1 MRKTASF
8 FIFLA
13 FLFMMVSPAMAA
25 DDTSGIVQLSDPSKI
40 FNDDGTVTVTYDLPL
55 SPYSLI
61 YGQPI
66 NSTEFVQVGTSTNI
80 YFTQDKD
87 EYLTVFTSLYDFDA
101 VASRFNLNSSINSYT
116 SATKTGSGNFPFD
129 ISHCTHLLIDGVA
142 YPMIFS
148 QYSWQ
153 TVDYLGIL
161 TTTGSYKN
169 LLPGQYGVYSQNS
182 EDGTNVLYSYNAV
195 AGEPFDGFVQV
206 GYYEDVMISQHE
218 YDKLY
223 PLLYPFG
230 RTNYIDVSN
239 IRSGGSFEVSV
250 TYDYNIVLHG
260 TDTSTDLIQY
270 IDFYD
275 KNFRLISTTS
285 SVTTPFDVAN
295 GASSTINTM
304 VTVPEGACY
313 MDMELTTDPFAVSD
327 VQLLDW
333 RVSDMEMALDMSDV
347 EANSL
352 MMSGIIDRLDTLIQ
366 EAKEQNASLD
376 EIIQL
381 FQDVIDN
388 MGSAG
393 SDQTEVKDLLE
404 QLLEQQEQNG
414 EQLTPTPEQS
424 DKAEDLENDILDE
437 AASIENN
444 NSMLEQ
450 LTPSR
455 PVINTD
461 LTLDPVFL
469 ASASPLIA
477 NIWSISGMGRI
488 IGVVLAV
495 ATVAYIFFGK
505 RDG

>member
-1 MRKTASF
+1 MRQFLQKSIF
-8 FIFLA
+8 PVLVCLVFILTMA
-13 FLFMMVSPAMAA
+13 LPAAAA
-25 DDTSGIVQLSDPSKI
+25 DDDAVISLSEPSKI
-40 FNDDGTVTVTYDLPL
+40 FNDDGTVTVIYDLPL
-55 SPYSLI
+55 DPYSKI
-61 YGQPI
+61 YGLPVGK
-66 NSTEFVQVGTSTNI
+66 TEFVQVGTSTNI

-87 EYLTVFTSLYDFDA
+87 ESITVFTALSSGSVSSTTSGSSGNGRVWTSASIEPFSFDVDA
-101 VASRFNLNSSINSYT
+101 V
-116 SATKTGSGNFPFD
+116 
-129 ISHCTHLLIDGVA
+129 THLLVNGVA
-142 YPMIFS
+142 YSVQPYSDDNYYMRYDTNPSAGSDWTGRYCLYTVLGPNASSGKWAWSFMS
-148 QYSWQ
+148 QSRI
-153 TVDYLGIL
+153 DASL
-161 TTTGSYKN
+161 
-169 LLPGQYGVYSQNS
+169 
-182 EDGTNVLYSYNAV
+182 A
-195 AGEPFDGFVQV
+195 V

-218 YDKLY
+218 YDELY

-230 RTNYIDVSN
+230 RSNYIDVSN

-250 TYDYNIVLHG
+250 TYDYNIQLTG
-260 TDTSTDLIQY
+260 TDTTTNLIQH

-275 KNFRLISTTS
+275 KDWRLISTTS
-285 SVTTPFDVAN
+285 SVTTPFDVEN
-295 GASSTINTM
+295 GASSTIKTM

-313 MDMELTTDPFAVSD
+313 MDMELITDPFAVSD

-333 RVSDMEMALDMSDV
+333 RVSDMEMTLDMSDV

-352 MMSGIIDRLDTLIQ
+352 MMSGIIDRLDILIQ

-381 FQDVIDN
+381 LQDVIDN

-393 SDQTEVKDLLE
+393 SDQTEIKDLLE
-404 QLLEQQEQNG
+404 QLLEQQQQNG

-424 DKAEDLENDILDE
+424 DKAEDLENDIRDE

-444 NSMLEQ
+444 NSMLDQ

>member
-1 MRKTASF
+1 MKKITS
-8 FIFLA
+8 
-13 FLFMMVSPAMAA
+13 LFVLFSLVLLMALPAMAA

-55 SPYSLI
+55 DPYSEI
-61 YGQPI
+61 YGMPGGE
-66 NSTEFVQVGTSTNI
+66 TEFVQVGTSTNI

-87 EYLTVFTSLYDFDA
+87 ENLTVFTSLYDFEA
-101 VASRFNLNSSINSYT
+101 AASNFNLKTSINSYT
-116 SATKTGSGNFPFD
+116 SLTKVGSGSMPFN
-129 ISHCTHLLIDGVA
+129 IAHCTHLLIDDVS
-142 YPMIFS
+142 YPMIFN

-153 TVDYLGIL
+153 TVDYLGL
-161 TTTGSYKN
+161 LSTTGSYKN
-169 LLPGQYGVYSQNS
+169 LLPGQYGVYSENS
-182 EDGTNVLYSYNAV
+182 EDGSNVLYSYMVV

-223 PLLYPFG
+223 PLLFPFG

-250 TYDYNIVLHG
+250 TYDYNIILHG
-260 TDTSTDLIQY
+260 SDTSTDLIQH

-275 KNFRLISTTS
+275 KNLRLISTTS

-295 GASSTINTM
+295 GASSTIDTT

-333 RVSDMEMALDMSDV
+333 RVSDMEMTLDMSDV

-352 MMSGIIDRLDTLIQ
+352 MMSGIIDRLDILIK
-366 EAKEQNASLD
+366 EAKDQNASLD
-376 EIIQL
+376 EIIDL
-381 FQDVIDN
+381 LQDVIDN
-388 MGSAG
+388 MGSSG
-393 SDQTEVKDLLE
+393 CDQTEVKDLLQ
-404 QLLEQQEQNG
+404 QLLDQQQQNG
-414 EQLTPTPEQS
+414 EQLKPTPEQS
-424 DKAEDLENDILDE
+424 DKADDLESDIRDE
-437 AASIENN
+437 AANIENN
-444 NSMLEQ
+444 NSMLEA

-455 PVINTD
+455 PVIKTD
-461 LTLDPVFL
+461 LTLDPVYL
-469 ASASPLIA
+469 TAASPLIA
-477 NIWSISGMGRI
+477 NIWSISGLGSI